1 MLNDPTESEVRAAL
15 EAFERAIRADPR
27 LAKLCG
33 YLCSACGS
41 TDVEAIRDRGDRG
54 MRQCQNCGFEFPA

>member
-1 MLNDPTESEVRAAL
+1 VLNDNREAELRAAL

-33 YLCSACGS
+33 YLCPACGS
-41 TDVEAIRDRGDRG
+41 TDVEAIRDRGVRH
-54 MRQCQNCGFEFPA
+54 CQDCGFEFPA